1 MKTILNLIRN
11 SAIYIAIV
19 NVVEIYRVATHRH
32 YWLHSSQVEEID
44 FGSFTKQPIKQIF
57 KTRYCT
63 KCGTK
68 ERKINSHGIWHPCK
82 LNKEEQRDKK
92 LKDLGIH

>member
-11 SAIYIAIV
+11 SAIYITIV
-19 NVVEIYRVATHRH
+19 NVVEIYRAATHRH
-32 YWLHSSQVEEID
+32 NWVYSSQVEEIC
-44 FGSFTKQPIKQIF
+44 FSSFTKQPIKLIF

-68 ERKINSHGIWHPCK
+68 EKKHPHNGTWYQCK

>member
-11 SAIYIAIV
+11 SAIYIAIA
-19 NVVEIYRVATHRH
+19 NLVELYRTATHRH
-32 YWLHSSQVEEID
+32 DWVHSSQVEEIGW
-44 FGSFTKQPIKQIF
+44 FVLNPKSIKMNF

-68 ERKINSHGIWHPCK
+68 EKKIHANGTWDPCK

-92 LKDLGIH
+92 LKELGI

>member
-1 MKTILNLIRN
+1 MKHIMNLIRN

-19 NVVEIYRVATHRH
+19 NVVEIYRAATHRH
-32 YWLHSSQVEEID
+32 DWVYSSQVEELGIHI
-44 FGSFTKQPIKQIF
+44 GTKQPIKQIF

-68 ERKINSHGIWHPCK
+68 EKKHTNGTWYQCK
-82 LNKEEQRDKK
+82 LSKEEQRDKK
-92 LKDLGIH
+92 LRDLGIL

>member
-11 SAIYIAIV
+11 SAIYIAIA
-19 NVVEIYRVATHRH
+19 NLVELYRTATHRH
-32 YWLHSSQVEEID
+32 DWVYSSQVEELGI
-44 FGSFTKQPIKQIF
+44 FTKQPIKLIF

-68 ERKINSHGIWHPCK
+68 EKKHPHNGTWYQCK

>member
-1 MKTILNLIRN
+1 MKTILNLIRK
-11 SAIYIAIV
+11 SAIYIAIA
-19 NVVEIYRVATHRH
+19 NLVELCRSATHRH
-32 YWLHSSQVEEID
+32 DWVYSSQVEEIG
-44 FGSFTKQPIKQIF
+44 FGFNANRQSIKMNF

-68 ERKINSHGIWHPCK
+68 EKKIHANGTWDLCK

-92 LKDLGIH
+92 LKELGI